1 MKSVLLGPQVDPN
14 VNSETSNT
22 DQLENLKQI
31 QQELIET
38 RDPKMVE

>member
-1 MKSVLLGPQVDPN
+1 MKSVLHGSQVDPN